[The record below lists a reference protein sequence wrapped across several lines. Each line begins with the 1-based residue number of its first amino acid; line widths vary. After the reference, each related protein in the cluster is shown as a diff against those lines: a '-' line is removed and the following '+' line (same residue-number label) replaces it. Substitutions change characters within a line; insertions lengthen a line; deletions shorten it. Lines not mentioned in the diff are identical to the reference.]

1 MSYPTVLEV
10 VPGSPADVA
19 GLLVGDELVSIN
31 GVTPSDVIEYQQLV
45 DDDDPELVVRRSG
58 SDLGVVV
65 AKDAAHPLGLRLN
78 ASIFDRVQTCDNHCE
93 FCFIYQLPP
102 GMRKSLYLKDD
113 DYRLS
118 FLYGNFTTLTR
129 FTELDVA
136 RVVEEKLGPLYVS
149 IHATDPVVRTRM
161 LRNPR
166 GATSLRWLRGL
177 LDQGV
182 VVHGQVVLC
191 PGINDG
197 AVLDRTCAEILV
209 RYPRLATVG
218 IVPLGLSRYNAEAN
232 LVVHT
237 AAGAR
242 RDLEVVHAWQERALA
257 TWGRRVFFASDE
269 LYLVAGLP
277 IPPTEAY
284 EAYSQHENGIGMVR
298 AFYDELD
305 RLEGGSRHPVP
316 VVTGEWRSIPAAPA
330 LGYRAPRHLSDDPAA
345 PAGPAVVLTARYGVA
360 ALHPVLPRIE
370 ALSGRTV
377 RLLEVPNEFFAGN
390 VGVAGLMVGD
400 DVRRAIAAD
409 IGPAA
414 VYLLPDVALQGD
426 RFLDDVA
433 LADIAA
439 AAPAP
444 VRAVPATV
452 AGLLEGLAA

>member
-1 MSYPTVLEV
+1 MSYPTILEV
-10 VPGSPADVA
+10 VPGSPAAVA
-19 GLLVGDELVSIN
+19 GLLVGDELVAVN
-31 GVTPSDVIEYQQLV
+31 GVAPTDVIEYQQLV
-45 DDDDPELVVRRSG
+45 DDDDPELVVRRA
-58 SDLGVVV
+58 GVEVEVTV
-65 AKDAAHPLGLRLN
+65 AKPAARPLGLRLN

-129 FTELDVA
+129 FTELDLA

-149 IHATDPVVRTRM
+149 IHTTDPTVRARM
-161 LRNPR
+161 LRNPK

-177 LDQGV
+177 LDRGV
-182 VVHGQVVLC
+182 EVHGQVVLC

-197 AVLDRTCAEILV
+197 DVLARTCAEILV
-209 RYPRLATVG
+209 RYPKLATVG
-218 IVPLGLSRYNAEAN
+218 IVPLGLSRYNAEPN
-232 LVVHT
+232 LIVHT
-237 AAGAR
+237 PDGAAA
-242 RDLEVVHAWQERALA
+242 DLDIVHAWQRRALDMV
-257 TWGRRVFFASDE
+257 GRRMFFASDE

-277 IPPTEAY
+277 FPPTEAY
-284 EAYSQHENGIGMVR
+284 EQYSQHENGIGMVR

-305 RLEGGSRHPVP
+305 RIEAGSRHDVP
-316 VVTGEWRSIPAAPA
+316 VVTGEWRTIPAAPA
-330 LGYRAPRHLSDDPAA
+330 LGYRAPRHVAHDAAA
-345 PAGPAVVLTARYGVA
+345 PAGPAVVLTGRYGID
-360 ALHPVLPRIE
+360 ALDPVRSRLE
-370 ALSGRTV
+370 AISGRAI
-377 RLLEVPNEFFAGN
+377 RLLEVRNDFFAGN

-426 RFLDDVA
+426 VFLDNVPLGDV
-433 LADIAA
+433 AA

-444 VRAVPATV
+444 VVVVPATV
-452 AGLLEGLAA
+452 AGLLDGLAA